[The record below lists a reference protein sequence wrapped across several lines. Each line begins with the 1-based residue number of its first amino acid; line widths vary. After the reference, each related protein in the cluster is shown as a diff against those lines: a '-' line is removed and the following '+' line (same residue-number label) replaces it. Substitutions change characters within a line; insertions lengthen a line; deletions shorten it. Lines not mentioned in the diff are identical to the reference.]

1 MAGPEVQFVLLQ
13 GEANLIAQRL
23 RMRQGHFAGAEILAS
38 QLADFEE
45 PKKALRV
52 EIGEPPESIVAKIRE
67 GLGIQTT
74 ARSNRV

>member
-1 MAGPEVQFVLLQ
+1 
-13 GEANLIAQRL
+13 
-23 RMRQGHFAGAEILAS
+23 MRQGHFAGAEILAS

-52 EIGEPPESIVAKIRE
+52 EIGQPPESIVAKIRE